1 MNLIKLNIVGLK
13 YSQFKSGAYALYLEE
28 DNGIKKLFI
37 VIGACEAQAIA
48 IGLDKNII
56 SPRPLTH
63 DLFKSISEKANLI
76 LEKVIIHKLEKG
88 IFFSSINFLNIKT
101 KETFSI
107 DARTSDAIAVA
118 IRFNAPI
125 FTYKKIFEKAT
136 KYLNEKSD
144 LGLNIEDDLELD
156 EQIKST
162 ENKVN
167 RKDLEQQLASAI
179 KKEDY
184 ELAAKIRD
192 QINKI
197 DE

>member
-48 IGLDKNII
+48 IGLDGNII

-63 DLFKSISEKANLI
+63 DLFKYICEKSNLI

-101 KETFSI
+101 KESFII
-107 DARTSDAIAVA
+107 DARTSDAIAIA

-125 FTYKKIFEKAT
+125 FTYKKIFEKAN
-136 KYLNEKSD
+136 KYLNETTELGINVDED
-144 LGLNIEDDLELD
+144 LKIEKQIQSEKKISSREDLE
-156 EQIKST
+156 K
-162 ENKVN
+162 
-167 RKDLEQQLASAI
+167 QLNNAI
-179 KKEDY
+179 KNENY
-184 ELAAKIRD
+184 ELAAIIRD
-192 QINKI
+192 QINKKGK
-197 DE
+197 